1 MVGSRAYMNMK
12 KGTDGSTEAPAS
24 ASNDDNLAR
33 LRQRRRRRVNGRV
46 HVSVHLIGELHRGDE
61 VVRRQAGEVH
71 VWFIVEPFNL
81 KAGRILN
88 EQVSGTVS

>member
-1 MVGSRAYMNMK
+1 
-12 KGTDGSTEAPAS
+12 
-24 ASNDDNLAR
+24 
-33 LRQRRRRRVNGRV
+33 
-46 HVSVHLIGELHRGDE
+46 VHLIGELHRGDE